1 MSNEMYNAAR
11 RAVDDVLNTQFVRQG
26 DLARKKFG
34 NDRNATYRG
43 VIEFSDENFQQVQK
57 RLDDLE
63 RAVRETQEEQNKTI
77 NWIRHRVDII
87 WGGLFERYSMSGKEV
102 DFKPGVLPL
111 LEKLAAKYNLK

>member
-43 VIEFSDENFQQVQK
+43 VIEFSDRTSSKYRSVSTILNVPC
-57 RLDDLE
+57 
-63 RAVRETQEEQNKTI
+63 VRPKKNRIKPSTGFAI
-77 NWIRHRVDII
+77 ASI
-87 WGGLFERYSMSGKEV
+87 LSG
-102 DFKPGVLPL
+102 
-111 LEKLAAKYNLK
+111 AASLNATA